1 MLRIFNTD
9 NLSHIVTMAKP
20 PPLGQTNLPVGVSKI
35 KIPTNED
42 SRFAD
47 IMCCVVDEINKRIV
61 AIYSDRMM
69 FIWDIKELD
78 KLNVFRTYLS
88 HRGPIHDI

>member
-1 MLRIFNTD
+1 
-9 NLSHIVTMAKP
+9 
-20 PPLGQTNLPVGVSKI
+20 
-35 KIPTNED
+35 
-42 SRFAD
+42 
-47 IMCCVVDEINKRIV
+47 MCCVVDEINKRIV

>member
-1 MLRIFNTD
+1 
-9 NLSHIVTMAKP
+9 MAKP

-35 KIPTNED
+35 KIATNED

-69 FIWDIKELD
+69 FILDIKELD